1 MLPSETMI
9 WQPEFTDKTLSRKPG
24 AVQRQLAK
32 IVHDYASRFPKTAD
46 GDAQLLQGC
55 YDYMDAFKR
64 VMDSTSKVQMDYIC
78 LQYPG
83 YFRFAKWMERL
94 AQGIADGVIEVPKDH

>member
-1 MLPSETMI
+1 MI
-9 WQPEFTDKTLSRKPG
+9 
-24 AVQRQLAK
+24 
-32 IVHDYASRFPKTAD
+32 IYASRFPQTED
-46 GDAQLLQGC
+46 GDAQLFQGC

-64 VMDSTSKVQMDYIC
+64 VMGNASKVQMDYIC

-83 YFRFAKWMERL
+83 YFRFAIWMERL

>member
-1 MLPSETMI
+1 MI
-9 WQPEFTDKTLSRKPG
+9 DLTAE
-24 AVQRQLAK
+24 QRQLAK
-32 IVHDYASRFPKTAD
+32 IVHDYASRFPQTAD

-55 YDYMDAFKR
+55 YDYMDTFKR

>member
-1 MLPSETMI
+1 MI
-9 WQPEFTDKTLSRKPG
+9 DLTAE
-24 AVQRQLAK
+24 QRQLAK
-32 IVHDYASRFPKTAD
+32 IVHEYASQFPPTED

-55 YDYMDAFKR
+55 YDYMEAFKR

-83 YFRFAKWMERL
+83 YFRFAQWMERL

>member
-1 MLPSETMI
+1 MI
-9 WQPEFTDKTLSRKPG
+9 DLTAKQ
-24 AVQRQLAK
+24 QQLAK
-32 IVHDYASRFPKTAD
+32 IVHDYASQFPPTEN

-55 YDYMDAFKR
+55 YDYYDYMEAFKR
-64 VMDSTSKVQMDYIC
+64 VMDSASKVQMDYIC

-83 YFRFAKWMERL
+83 YLRFAKWMERL

>member
-1 MLPSETMI
+1 MDQRSLCHFLQTRRSNDAIEIAFLPGY
-9 WQPEFTDKTLSRKPG
+9 EFQVNPTGWLNQTFLWTDGSLVLYS
-24 AVQRQLAK
+24 
-32 IVHDYASRFPKTAD
+32 S
-46 GDAQLLQGC
+46 
-55 YDYMDAFKR
+55 
-64 VMDSTSKVQMDYIC
+64 SKVQMDYIC

>member
-1 MLPSETMI
+1 MI
-9 WQPEFTDKTLSRKPG
+9 DLTTE
-24 AVQRQLAK
+24 QRQLAK
-32 IVHDYASRFPKTAD
+32 IVHDYACQFPPTEN

-64 VMDSTSKVQMDYIC
+64 VMDSASKVQIDYIC

-83 YFRFAKWMERL
+83 YFRWSDWLRGSLMELLRSREIIKNL
-94 AQGIADGVIEVPKDH
+94 YPEILVISGLQPK

>member
-1 MLPSETMI
+1 MI
-9 WQPEFTDKTLSRKPG
+9 DLTAE
-24 AVQRQLAK
+24 QRHLAK
-32 IVHDYASRFPKTAD
+32 IVHDYACRFPLTEG
-46 GDAQLLQGC
+46 GDAQLLQSC

-64 VMDSTSKVQMDYIC
+64 VMDSASKVQMDYIC

-94 AQGIADGVIEVPKDH
+94 AQGIAVGVIDIPKDH

>member
-1 MLPSETMI
+1 MI
-9 WQPEFTDKTLSRKPG
+9 GLTTEQ
-24 AVQRQLAK
+24 QHLAK
-32 IVHDYASRFPKTAD
+32 IVTDYACRFPQTED

-64 VMDSTSKVQMDYIC
+64 VLDSASKVQMDYIC

-83 YFRFAKWMERL
+83 YLHFAKWMERL
-94 AQGIADGVIEVPKDH
+94 AKGIADGVIEVPKDH

>member
-1 MLPSETMI
+1 MDCSL
-9 WQPEFTDKTLSRKPG
+9 LSRRYPLPVCPCEFSGG
-24 AVQRQLAK
+24 AGVRGLK
-32 IVHDYASRFPKTAD
+32 
-46 GDAQLLQGC
+46 GLLTSDP

-94 AQGIADGVIEVPKDH
+94 AQGIADGIIEVPKDH

>member
-1 MLPSETMI
+1 MVDLTAE
-9 WQPEFTDKTLSRKPG
+9 Q
-24 AVQRQLAK
+24 QQLAK
-32 IVHDYASRFPKTAD
+32 IVHDN

-64 VMDSTSKVQMDYIC
+64 GMDSASKVQMPAI
-78 LQYPG
+78 PWI
-83 YFRFAKWMERL
+83 FRFAKWIERL